1 MSSYNRRFVIAL
13 PLALAACGFQ
23 PVYGPGGAGR
33 ALNGKVGFE
42 PPATEDAYL
51 LVRALEDRLGRAGTP
66 DYILTFKTTIAPEG
80 QAVTA
85 TGAITRFSL
94 VGRASYVLTR
104 AGSDVKLAEGDVRNF
119 AGYSATGSTVEA
131 LAAETDARQRLMVIL
146 ADQIVTRLYATPG
159 LGA

>member
-1 MSSYNRRFVIAL
+1 MSSYSRRFVIAL
-13 PLALAACGFQ
+13 PLALAACRFR

-33 ALNGKVGFE
+33 ALDGKVSME
-42 PPATEDAYL
+42 PVDTEDGYL
-51 LVRALEDRLGRAGTP
+51 IVRALEDRLGRAGTP
-66 DYILTFKTTIAPEG
+66 SYHLSVTTEVEPQG

-85 TGAITRFSL
+85 SGAITRISL
-94 VGRASYVLTR
+94 VGRATYVLTR

-119 AGYSATGSTVEA
+119 TGYSATGSTVEA
-131 LAAETDARQRLMVIL
+131 LAAETDARERLMVIL